1 MEKTKDKTSLYFQT
15 IAGFFFEQR
24 GSPFFLSSKEL
35 DVIAGWEEMKIP
47 VQVVLEGIRDCIAYH
62 RRRPG
67 RRNKIHSLVFCRS
80 FVLRAFE
87 AYKERKVGNG
97 RKSSREMDK
106 KIKLKKAVERFLNS
120 CPEEIRDISE
130 IFSRVKE
137 MLSREVDEENLET
150 LEQQLERFLVEKTS
164 DSVKERIRKE
174 VITEYEDRKGQ
185 EHIRILELK
194 IIKYMR
200 EKYKIP
206 HISLYYY

>member
-1 MEKTKDKTSLYFQT
+1 MEKKRDKTSLYFQT

-35 DVIAGWEEMKIP
+35 DIIASWEEMEIP
-47 VQVVLEGIRDCIAYH
+47 VQVVLDGINESIAYH

-67 RRNKIHSLVFCRS
+67 RRKKIHSLVFCRA

-87 AYKERKVGNG
+87 AYKERKVGKI

-120 CPEEIRDISE
+120 YPEEIKDISE
-130 IFSRVKE
+130 IFSRVKD

-150 LEQQLERFLVEKTS
+150 LEQQLERLLVKKTS
-164 DSVKERIRKE
+164 GSVVERIRKE
-174 VITEYEDRKGQ
+174 VIEEFKDRKEQ
-185 EHIRILELK
+185 ERIRILELK
-194 IIKYMR
+194 IIQYMR